1 MRKFSIERKLVVK
14 ATIAGFLVLALLFSA
29 YSVTAYKK
37 SPETTKVTYR
47 TLYTERGDMS
57 HAGFFSDESV
67 YRNGT
72 SLENYPGKI
81 TRRIEGVYRYSINP
95 GTAGSY
101 RAVLRTDYYV
111 VSGKKRISLMNRT
124 WGSWSGRFS
133 GSFSLPVSFNVS
145 SLEKGLKEI
154 REGTGLYRASGDT
167 YLLVEVD
174 IPGRETFTHRV
185 SLSTNGLGML
195 SLKDTSKDYKKVERY
210 SKILDNRL
218 GFAGGSVSVS
228 TGRKLFPLMAIL
240 FVLPPLGFLHK
251 RGGKREEMSSLR
263 KFIVEGTPSEAEMV
277 SVALGSVEDLGKV
290 FDLVDKPIVHYVEGD
305 RDVYAILDGEV
316 AYEYLK
322 ERKAGD
328 RG

>member
-1 MRKFSIERKLVVK
+1 MRKFSMDRRLALK

-29 YSVTAYKK
+29 YSMAAYRK
-37 SPETTKVTYR
+37 SPKTAKVTYR
-47 TLYTERGDMS
+47 TLYTERGEMS

-101 RAVLRTDYYV
+101 KAVLRTDYYI

-145 SLEKGLKEI
+145 SLDKGLKAV

-174 IPGRETFTHRV
+174 LPGREPFTHRV

-195 SLKDTSKDYKKVERY
+195 SLKDVSKDYKKVERH
-210 SKILDNRL
+210 SKTLNNRL

-228 TGRKLFPLMAIL
+228 TGRKLFPLMALL
-240 FVLPPLGFLHK
+240 FMLPPLGLLYK
-251 RGGKREEMSSLR
+251 RGGKREEMGGLR
-263 KFIVEGTPSEAEMV
+263 KFIVEGIPPEAEMA
-277 SVALGSVEDLGKV
+277 SVTLGSVEDLGRV

-305 RDVYAILDGEV
+305 HDVYAILDGGV
-316 AYEYLK
+316 VYEYIK
-322 ERKAGD
+322 DRKAGD